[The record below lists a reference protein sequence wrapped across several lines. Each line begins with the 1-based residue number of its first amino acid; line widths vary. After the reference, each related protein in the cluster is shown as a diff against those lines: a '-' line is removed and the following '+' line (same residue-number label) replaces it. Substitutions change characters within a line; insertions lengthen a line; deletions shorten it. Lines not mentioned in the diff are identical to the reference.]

1 MAYDAIRDTHSSR
14 SPSATPVVDAR
25 PSSLNPSNTGHHH
38 NTSQGYYTGRQSVEY
53 APPSSSR
60 PSSSGG
66 LRSLLNDG
74 DEEPRISDRR
84 SSGGMQGQAGL
95 PAHRRDYQQPSIDSV
110 LESPGNMPEGRGLSM
125 LLNGP
130 LATPSA
136 SSSHMPPGRTPTPTH
151 TYQSPSILGSST
163 SPRFNLPPSS
173 GGTPREYP
181 FPPTSAGSSHFT
193 PQRSSSMVGLYN
205 PQKSPTY
212 RSRPM
217 PPSVMN
223 PTTGFPSMGYR
234 PPSRNQAPS
243 PSPSVTSIHNLISPS
258 DGATDTVGRIYSS
271 PSMDAKPLP
280 GYLSHPPSRTRTP
293 SDSMSLP
300 MSREPSGG
308 QNGPLPNGGSGKD
321 HSRRIS
327 GRMEMG
333 TTGSPDESERRSS
346 IMGWTGEHSATPS
359 RSNLIG
365 LVSPTDE
372 EDEPRRPSRRLSV
385 FDLASPGQSHTSL
398 QATGLKSAERPA
410 NVTTKTTKTTT
421 PDEADGIMDMDIPD
435 GASALDVLAS
445 LSERAGSGRAKR
457 RRESDAEDTRTE
469 PPALRIEVTKEQ
481 ERLENNEAEDKPEQ
495 GLSPETKE
503 EPQRSPG
510 SPESH
515 ERLREISTASEHK
528 TGKDDDSYGALSLE
542 EAGMLS
548 PSARA
553 ASPFEDYGKTPSPA
567 AGNSPMDLAAQIF
580 PADEQPEAPVE
591 PVVAPPPPPDKTEYK
606 PHRRLT
612 APLSILKPLT
622 PEDKAWYLDVRNCLN
637 PLRKGCPVRTMSE
650 AKNRISGPPG
660 GEGSGSSLSAR
671 KRARDSPYTD
681 GNDRAE
687 DTADVEPWGAKR
699 ARKGPVEALNDQ
711 NDVAAHCKRE

>member
-14 SPSATPVVDAR
+14 SPSATPVVEAR
-25 PSSLNPSNTGHHH
+25 TSSLNPSNAGHYQ
-38 NTSQGYYTGRQSVEY
+38 NATQGYYTGRQSVEY

-60 PSSSGG
+60 PGSSGG

-74 DEEPRISDRR
+74 DEEPGISDRR
-84 SSGGMQGQAGL
+84 SSGGAQSQGV

-110 LESPGNMPEGRGLSM
+110 LGSPGSMPEGRSLSM

-151 TYQSPSILGSST
+151 AYQSPSILGSST

-258 DGATDTVGRIYSS
+258 DGAVDTAGKIYSS
-271 PSMDAKPLP
+271 PSVDARALP

-300 MSREPSGG
+300 MSRDPSGG
-308 QNGPLPNGGSGKD
+308 QDGPSPNGGSGKD
-321 HSRRIS
+321 YSRRIS
-327 GRMEMG
+327 GRAEMG

-346 IMGWTGEHSATPS
+346 IMGWTGERSTTPS

-372 EDEPRRPSRRLSV
+372 EDEPHRPSRRLSV
-385 FDLASPGQSHTSL
+385 FDLASPGHSHTPL
-398 QATGLKSAERPA
+398 ETIGLKSAERPA
-410 NVTTKTTKTTT
+410 NITTTTTTTT
-421 PDEADGIMDMDIPD
+421 PDEAEGIMDMDIPD

-457 RRESDAEDTRTE
+457 RRESDAEDVRTD
-469 PPALRIEVTKEQ
+469 PPALRIEVAKEHERPEGNETDDEPAPAPLRESKEQ
-481 ERLENNEAEDKPEQ
+481 PKH
-495 GLSPETKE
+495 
-503 EPQRSPG
+503 SPG
-510 SPESH
+510 PLGSH
-515 ERLREISTASEHK
+515 ETLREISPASEHA
-528 TGKDDDSYGALSLE
+528 TAKDDDSYGALSPDE
-542 EAGMLS
+542 PGMLS

-553 ASPFEDYGKTPSPA
+553 ASPFENYGKTPSPA
-567 AGNSPMDLAAQIF
+567 AEDSPMDLAAQIF
-580 PADEQPEAPVE
+580 PADEQPEARVE
-591 PVVAPPPPPDKTEYK
+591 TVEAPPPPPDKTEYK

-612 APLSILKPLT
+612 APLSVLKPLT
-622 PEDKAWYLDVRNCLN
+622 PDDKAWYLDVRNCLN

-660 GEGSGSSLSAR
+660 GEGSGSSSSAR
-671 KRARDSPYTD
+671 KRARDSPYTNGD
-681 GNDRAE
+681 DRAE

-699 ARKGPVEALNDQ
+699 VRRGPVEALNDQ
-711 NDVAAHCKRE
+711 NDVAAHCK